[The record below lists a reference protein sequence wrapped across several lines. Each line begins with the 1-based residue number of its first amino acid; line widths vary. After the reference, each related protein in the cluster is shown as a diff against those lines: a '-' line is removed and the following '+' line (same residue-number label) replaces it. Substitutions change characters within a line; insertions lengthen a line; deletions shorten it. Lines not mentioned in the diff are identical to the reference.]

1 MLVHLSMQDMKQ
13 DVWCVRSGGGIFMV
27 ATSARC
33 SHCSHVPQ
41 QDNKITREMAPPSP
55 ALLLL
60 ASWLLVAVAGHYN
73 PLVSVCPGEGGSL
86 FCTVLYCTVL
96 HCVQGKEGQET

>member
-1 MLVHLSMQDMKQ
+1 
-13 DVWCVRSGGGIFMV
+13 
-27 ATSARC
+27 
-33 SHCSHVPQ
+33 
-41 QDNKITREMAPPSP
+41 MAPRSP

-86 FCTVLYCTVL
+86 YCTVLYCTVL
-96 HCVQGKEGQET
+96 CPGEGGSLYCTVLCPREGGSGSGDIIMLTIRSDGIPSIPHHRPGHGGPRKS